1 MNQLY
6 MVVGP
11 LMYTKALQ
19 GSFTLGD
26 SDYFVK
32 VNDSGSLKIVDIYYE
47 NDLTLIEFVSLEK
60 LLNDTLLGE
69 PLKVNC
75 VNHDYGKWKF

>member
-11 LMYTKALQ
+11 LKYTKALY

-26 SDYFVK
+26 SYYFVM
-32 VNDSGSLKIVDIYYE
+32 VNGSWSLKIVDIYYE
-47 NDLTLIEFVSLEK
+47 NDLTLIEFVSL
-60 LLNDTLLGE
+60 G
-69 PLKVNC
+69 KV
-75 VNHDYGKWKF
+75 